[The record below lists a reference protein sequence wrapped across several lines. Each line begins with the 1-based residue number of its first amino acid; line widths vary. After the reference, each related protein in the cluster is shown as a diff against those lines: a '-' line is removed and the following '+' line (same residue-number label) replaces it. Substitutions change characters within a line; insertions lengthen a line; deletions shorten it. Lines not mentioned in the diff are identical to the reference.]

1 MRSIAFIREQLAER
15 ALAVCQT
22 YLPNGRRNGQYW
34 VVGDLA
40 GSKGRSLYVRLAGR
54 AGKWTDSAT
63 GEHGDLLDII
73 RHTGNHHSFGET
85 IAEAERFLSLPTSHQ
100 HPTAPASAPSDRTG
114 TARRLFQSGLPLGGT
129 LADAYLASRG
139 LVDCHRYDAL
149 RFHKQC
155 YGRSADGNRFAYP
168 ALLAAITDL
177 DGRLT
182 GIHRTWLTTP
192 PPSKAPLDEP
202 RRSLG
207 RMIGNGVRF
216 RSAHDV
222 LIAGEGLETVLTL
235 TAVLPW
241 IPAVAALTATHLS
254 LLELPDTLQR
264 LYIARDNDHAGQIAW
279 RTLSAKALQHGA
291 APYALTPQLKDWND
305 DLRLLGLAH
314 TQSLALSQL
323 CPDDAPALASS
334 AYSQNGP

>member
-1 MRSIAFIREQLAER
+1 MRSIAFIRDQLAER

-22 YLPNGRRNGQYW
+22 YLPNGRRSGQYW

-40 GSKGRSLYVRLAGR
+40 GSKGRSLYVRLTGR

-73 RHTGNHHSFGET
+73 RHTGGHHSFGET
-85 IAEAERFLSLPTSHQ
+85 IAEAERFLSLPPSHQ
-100 HPTAPASAPSDRTG
+100 QPIALSPASSDRTG
-114 TARRLFQSGLPLGGT
+114 TARRLFQSGQPLSGT
-129 LADAYLASRG
+129 LADAYLTSRG

-149 RFHKQC
+149 RFHKKC
-155 YGRSADGNRFAYP
+155 YGRSSDGNRFAYP

-177 DGRLT
+177 DGCIT
-182 GIHRTWLTTP
+182 GLHRTWLSAP

-216 RSAHDV
+216 GSAHDV

-235 TAVLPW
+235 NTLLPW
-241 IPAVAALTATHLS
+241 IPAVAALTATHLG
-254 LLELPDTLQR
+254 LLELPDTLKR
-264 LYIARDNDHAGQIAW
+264 LYIARDNDDAGQMAW
-279 RTLSAKALQHGA
+279 RALSAKAIQRGA
-291 APYALTPQLKDWND
+291 APTALIPQLKDWND
-305 DLRLLGLAH
+305 DLRLLGFAH

-323 CPDDAPALASS
+323 YTDDAPALASS
-334 AYSQNGP
+334 ACSQNGP